1 MLLLSNNKGKLM
13 EIDIKEEARLHPKQD
28 LNLALWSTR
37 FQL

>member
-13 EIDIKEEARLHPKQD
+13 EIEIKKEARLHPKQD
-28 LNLALWSTR
+28 LKLALWSTW